1 LARLGTLYF
10 LANRNDSARAI
21 ETLLEANRIDPLAW
35 QPYRGLTFIYATI
48 DKPKEALETGK
59 KGIELNPL
67 DANAYNNLAWVSS
80 QTQNAQYRDLN
91 AALIYAKKA
100 VSLTN
105 ERVPDYLDTLVRV
118 YIQFDDLDS
127 KGQALKFLKKAALI
141 SPNDQKSTFIAH
153 FREYFPDEKLE
164 D

>member
-1 LARLGTLYF
+1 
-10 LANRNDSARAI
+10 
-21 ETLLEANRIDPLAW
+21 
-35 QPYRGLTFIYATI
+35 
-48 DKPKEALETGK
+48 
-59 KGIELNPL
+59 
-67 DANAYNNLAWVSS
+67 VSS

-105 ERVPDYLDTLVRV
+105 ERVPDYLDTLARV